1 MTMQGRPRH
10 EDHDGLPSPAVA
22 DATSGAGKGQP
33 ADDHAGQRH
42 QGGHG
47 AHDSPGGQGVC
58 IDGGRL
64 GHDGRGRGCREP
76 EPIEQGGGVGGRQV
90 ADGHEVQGL
99 GKVLEYPS

>member
-1 MTMQGRPRH
+1 MAPFRV
-10 EDHDGLPSPAVA
+10 VA

-42 QGGHG
+42 QGSRA
-47 AHDSPGGQGVC
+47 AHDSRGGQGVC

-64 GHDGRGRGCREP
+64 GHRGRGRGCREP
-76 EPIEQGGGVGGRQV
+76 ESTEEGSGVGGRQV

-99 GKVLEYPS
+99 GKVSVTV